1 MIPNPAYHQDSN
13 NRKKK
18 KKNLPVTASMNSSDF
33 SSEQYP
39 NPSTALLILV
49 GGKLFPTFTTTL
61 VYQGDILHTYCIRT
75 AACTP
80 PAEEVSYPGLNSLSL
95 IPTR

>member
-1 MIPNPAYHQDSN
+1 M
-13 NRKKK
+13 
-18 KKNLPVTASMNSSDF
+18 
-33 SSEQYP
+33 
-39 NPSTALLILV
+39 ALLILV

-75 AACTP
+75 AARTP